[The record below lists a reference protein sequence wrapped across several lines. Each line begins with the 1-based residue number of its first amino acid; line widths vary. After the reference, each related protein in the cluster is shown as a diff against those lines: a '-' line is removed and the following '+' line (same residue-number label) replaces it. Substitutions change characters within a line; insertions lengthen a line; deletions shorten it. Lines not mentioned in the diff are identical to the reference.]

1 MTTEEA
7 TETTPE
13 TIKRET
19 ARSLRSIFIGLA
31 IFLVALGLR
40 FVHLSEL
47 VETEFFDERAF
58 VVDARYYD
66 MRATEIAGG
75 DLYGDSPAYLSPTYC
90 HALGLLYSLPGFD
103 LEMAKYAQALL
114 GAFSALLIY
123 LIGRKLF
130 GDLAGT
136 LAGLTAA
143 TYGLFVYYS
152 GVLLPATLLLFLHL
166 LLLWV
171 LVAKPLN
178 PTRAMLV
185 GVLLG
190 LSIGTKANALLLL
203 PVIAGWILLDKRV
216 PKLSVRAG
224 WIGALALGTLLSL
237 SPITYGNWQTS
248 GEFVLVSTTGGRN
261 LLKGNGPT
269 ANGTHAELD
278 LKRRTSTLG
287 TYLAGKTHAVAA
299 VREDRRL
306 RDQAVEYMLD
316 NPGHTIELWGKK
328 LLLFFNRLEL
338 GIRDSYPFARTQ
350 TRLLGGPLL
359 DFGLVIPFGLA
370 GLLLLAT
377 RSRDTKLLA
386 LVTATQVA
394 SFVLVFVLAR
404 YRVVAVAMLVVF
416 AGGFCADLIQSISK
430 KNLRRIVAA
439 AIALALSF
447 GLVHYEIEG
456 VPRKPTTGEQL
467 EFLGE
472 RAAHREEYEQ
482 AIEYFEQASTANFA
496 LNQQDGRW
504 RVQIRIGKCLVHLER
519 PEEARKLWTV
529 LYYGISDKK
538 SKSAGEVRE
547 ELRDRLAEL
556 DDPDN

>member
-1 MTTEEA
+1 VTTEEA

-13 TIKRET
+13 AIKRET
-19 ARSLRSIFIGLA
+19 TRSLRSIFIGLA

-40 FVHLSEL
+40 YVHLTEL

-114 GAFSALLIY
+114 GAFSALLTY

-136 LAGLTAA
+136 LAGGSAA
-143 TYGLFVYYS
+143 AYGLFIYYS
-152 GVLLPATLLLFLHL
+152 GLLLPATLLLFLHL

-171 LVAKPLN
+171 LLARPLN
-178 PTRAMLV
+178 PTRAMFV

-190 LSIGTKANALLLL
+190 LSIGTKANALLLV
-203 PVIAGWILLDKRV
+203 PVIGGWILLDKRV
-216 PKLSVRAG
+216 PELKVRAG
-224 WIGALALGTLLSL
+224 WLGAFALGTLLSL
-237 SPITYGNWQTS
+237 APITYGNYQTS

-269 ANGTHAELD
+269 ANGTHVDLD

-287 TYLAGKTHAVAA
+287 TYMAGKTHAVAA
-299 VREDRRL
+299 VREDHRL
-306 RDQAVEYMLD
+306 RGDAIEYMLD
-316 NPGHTIELWGKK
+316 NPGRTIALFGKK
-328 LLLFFNRLEL
+328 LLLFFNQLEL

-370 GLLLLAT
+370 GLLLLST

-386 LVTATQVA
+386 FVTATQVA

-404 YRVVAVAMLVVF
+404 YRVVAVALLLVF
-416 AGGFCADLIQSISK
+416 AGGFCADLIRSLRA
-430 KNLRRIVAA
+430 KNIRRLAA
-439 AIALALSF
+439 AVVALALSF
-447 GLVHYEIEG
+447 GLVHYKIEG
-456 VPRKPTTGEQL
+456 VPRKPATGEQL
-467 EFLGE
+467 EYLGE
-472 RAAHREEYEQ
+472 RAAHREEYEL
-482 AIEYFEQASTANFA
+482 AMEYFEQAKDANFA
-496 LNQQDGRW
+496 MNQQEGRW

-519 PEEARKLWTV
+519 PEEARRLWTV
-529 LYYGISDKK
+529 LYYDITDKK
-538 SKSAGEVRE
+538 SKTAGEVRE

-556 DDPDN
+556 DEPDN